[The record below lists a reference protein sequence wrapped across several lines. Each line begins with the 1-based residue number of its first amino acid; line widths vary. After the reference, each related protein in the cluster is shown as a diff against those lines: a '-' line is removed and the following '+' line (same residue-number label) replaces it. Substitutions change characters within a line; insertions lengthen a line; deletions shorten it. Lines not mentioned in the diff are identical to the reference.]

1 MYSASFGDFQLPERV
16 RYSPLSI
23 SPPEVPMPVKSTSF
37 RAFLIACCA
46 VTATLAL
53 AGSAQA
59 KGSFR
64 TLYSFNG
71 ANDGALPAGTL
82 MLDSKGDLYGTTV
95 EGGLHNSGTV
105 FKLARDGNEVV
116 LHSFGGMDGAHP
128 WGDVI
133 ADAAGNLYGTTA
145 YGGGGACWFGQG
157 CGVVFKLVADGTE
170 TVLHAFD
177 TRKGRYPQGG
187 LVRDSA
193 GNLYGVTAEGG
204 GTGTT
209 CKTTCGTVFKVAPD
223 GTTTTLHVFG
233 VPGQSGD
240 GAVPLA
246 GLIIDQAGNLYGTT
260 SLGGSGSRGIY
271 GGVVF
276 KLTPDGTETILHSFL
291 GGDDGNGPTAP
302 LIADSHGNLYGTTT
316 LGGSCPS
323 DNGCGTVFKI
333 APDGTETVLYA
344 FQGGKD
350 GFVPRAGLIMDAA
363 GNLFGTTSK
372 GGGTG
377 CVYHEGCGTVFK
389 LAPDGT
395 ETVLHTFAGPQSGS
409 TPLGGLVANGKGR
422 LFGTTSLGSDGAGAG
437 TVFKISSH

>member
-1 MYSASFGDFQLPERV
+1 
-16 RYSPLSI
+16 
-23 SPPEVPMPVKSTSF
+23 MPVKSTSF

-46 VTATLAL
+46 VSATLAL

-64 TLYSFNG
+64 ALHWFNGG
-71 ANDGALPAGTL
+71 ANDGAFPAGTL
-82 MLDSKGDLYGTTV
+82 MLDRKGNLYGTTV
-95 EGGLHNSGTV
+95 KGAPGEFGTV
-105 FKLARDGNEVV
+105 FKLARDGKEVV
-116 LHSFGGMDGAHP
+116 LHSFDGTDGAYP
-128 WGDVI
+128 RGDVI
-133 ADAAGNLYGTTA
+133 ADAAGNLYGTTTW
-145 YGGGGACWFGQG
+145 GGGGACEFHQG
-157 CGVVFKLVADGTE
+157 CGVVFKLSPDGTE
-170 TVLHAFD
+170 TVLHAFN
-177 TRKGRYPQGG
+177 TRNGRYPQGG
-187 LVRDSA
+187 LVMDSA

-233 VPGQSGD
+233 QPGQSGD

-246 GLIIDQAGNLYGTT
+246 GMIIDQAGNLYGTT
-260 SLGGSGSRGIY
+260 SLGGSGSSGVY

-291 GGDDGNGPTAP
+291 GGDDGNSPAAP
-302 LIADSHGNLYGTTT
+302 LIADSDGNLYGTTMF
-316 LGGSCPS
+316 GGTCPS
-323 DNGCGTVFKI
+323 DGGCGTVFRL

-344 FQGGKD
+344 FKGNDD
-350 GFVPRAGLIMDAA
+350 GFVPSAGLIMDAA

-377 CVYHEGCGTVFK
+377 CVDHEGCGTVFK

-409 TPLGGLVANGKGR
+409 TPFGGLVANGKGR
-422 LFGTTSLGSDGAGAG
+422 LFGTTSLGSDGAGDG